1 MASDLYLW
9 SMNRR
14 GTEGIAVSGDESL
27 LQVWAD
33 NVRF

>member
-1 MASDLYLW
+1 
-9 SMNRR
+9 MNRR
-14 GTEGIAVSGDESL
+14 GTEGITVSGDESL